1 MVQPHFEKSVN
12 SLKSKLARMSTK
24 PPRLAIFVDG
34 ANIDTP
40 AREANLRINYARF
53 RAYLVGSRNLVSA
66 TFYES
71 RTANLGKRAFY
82 SDVKKAGFVLKLGPY
97 VLYEE
102 KQKEIDVQIAVDA
115 VSGAYENQ
123 FDIAVL
129 GSGDGDMAPIVRKL
143 KSMGKE
149 VEVAS
154 FNDRGQGK
162 KSQLAWSLKTE
173 ATRIRDLTYDI
184 RKIT

>member
-1 MVQPHFEKSVN
+1 MKNVN
-12 SLKSKLARMSTK
+12 TLKPEFACMTTK
-24 PPRLAIFVDG
+24 PPTLAIFVDG

-40 AREANLRINYARF
+40 AREANLRINYVKF
-53 RAYLVGSRNLVSA
+53 RAYLVGTRNLVSA

-71 RTANLGKRAFY
+71 WTANLGKRAFY
-82 SDVKKAGFVLKLGPY
+82 HDVRKAGFDVKLGPRI
-97 VLYEE
+97 LYQE
-102 KQKEIDVQIAVDA
+102 KQKEIDVQIAVDM
-115 VSGAYENQ
+115 VSGAYDNQ
-123 FDIAVL
+123 FDVAVL

-143 KSMGKE
+143 KSMRKE

-154 FNDRGQGK
+154 FNDQSPGK